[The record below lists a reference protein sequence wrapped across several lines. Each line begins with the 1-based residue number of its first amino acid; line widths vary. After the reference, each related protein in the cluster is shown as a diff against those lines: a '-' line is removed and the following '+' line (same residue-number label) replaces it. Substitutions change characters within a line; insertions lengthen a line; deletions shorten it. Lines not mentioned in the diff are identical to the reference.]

1 MVSWLLDYHISKKYN
16 LNSVF
21 AIFQWGFRGC
31 FCSNEGISRNT
42 RQTWKLRCKVCAWS
56 LSSLNS
62 TPHLPA
68 SFLPSQSLPACS
80 FLPSVPDSVLACLP
94 TSSLLH
100 PGLLPYLPIYT
111 PACMS
116 ASLPVHLHVCLPPCQ
131 PASLPY
137 SILPCRLVFSPV
149 YLPFFTSPLIPASL
163 PTYLLPP
170 FLPPSLPFFF
180 SSFVSSFRP
189 YLLFLLFVI
198 LRLANHEKKE
208 DEKVIREQ
216 PVTAAPDM

>member
-1 MVSWLLDYHISKKYN
+1 M
-16 LNSVF
+16 
-21 AIFQWGFRGC
+21 
-31 FCSNEGISRNT
+31 
-42 RQTWKLRCKVCAWS
+42 
-56 LSSLNS
+56 NS

-68 SFLPSQSLPACS
+68 SFLPSQSVPTFPIPSIRAFLPTCLFAYSIPAC
-80 FLPSVPDSVLACLP
+80 
-94 TSSLLH
+94 
-100 PGLLPYLPIYT
+100 LLPYLPTYPPT
-111 PACMS
+111 CMS

-137 SILPCRLVFSPV
+137 SILPCRLVFSP
-149 YLPFFTSPLIPASL
+149 SL
-163 PTYLLPP
+163 PALLHLSPNTCLATSLPSPP
-170 FLPPSLPFFF
+170 LPPSLPFFF

>member
-1 MVSWLLDYHISKKYN
+1 MVSQLLDYHNSRKYN

-42 RQTWKLRCKVCAWS
+42 RQTWKLRCKVCTWS

-68 SFLPSQSLPACS
+68 SFLPSQSVPTFPIPSIRAFLPTCLFAYSIPAC
-80 FLPSVPDSVLACLP
+80 
-94 TSSLLH
+94 
-100 PGLLPYLPIYT
+100 LLPYLPTYPPT
-111 PACMS
+111 CMS

-163 PTYLLPP
+163 PTYLPPPSSLPP
-170 FLPPSLPFFF
+170 FLSFSLP
-180 SSFVSSFRP
+180 
-189 YLLFLLFVI
+189 LFLLFVLI
-198 LRLANHEKKE
+198 YCFFYL
-208 DEKVIREQ
+208 
-216 PVTAAPDM
+216 